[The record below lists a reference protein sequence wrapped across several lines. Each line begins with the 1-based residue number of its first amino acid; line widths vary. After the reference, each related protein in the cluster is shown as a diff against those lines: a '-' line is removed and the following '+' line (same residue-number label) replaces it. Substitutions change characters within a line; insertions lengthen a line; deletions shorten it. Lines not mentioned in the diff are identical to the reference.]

1 MKYLIGVD
9 EAGRGPLAGPV
20 TVGVVAVAPD
30 FDWELIPGVG
40 DSKKIS
46 EKKRESIFERAA
58 ELKKEGLLN
67 FAVGESSSEVIDRE
81 GIVGAIKAAMKQAL
95 EELAI
100 APEDCEVRLD
110 GALHAPAIYTNQT
123 TIIKGDAT
131 EPSIGLASIMAKV
144 TRDRYMVAIA
154 TKEAFTPYN
163 FAKHKGYGTKAHS
176 DAIRQHGLCKLH
188 RRSFC
193 RSYLTHMSNDV
204 SI

>member
-20 TVGVVAVAPD
+20 TVGVVAVTSD
-30 FDWELIPGVG
+30 FDWGLIPGVG
-40 DSKKIS
+40 DSKKLS
-46 EKKRESIFERAA
+46 AKKRESIFERAV
-58 ELKKEGLLN
+58 ELKKEGVLN
-67 FAVGESSSEVIDRE
+67 FAVGESSSEAIDRE
-81 GIVGAIKAAMKQAL
+81 GIVGAIKTAMRQAL
-95 EELAI
+95 ESLAI

-110 GALHAPAIYTNQT
+110 GALHAPDIYTHQI

-144 TRDRYMVAIA
+144 TRDRYMVTIA
-154 TKEAFTPYN
+154 TEKAFAPYN

-176 DAIRQHGLCKLH
+176 DAIRQYGLCKLH